1 MFFLLNNFVFKKTL
15 DYEYIK
21 THFFRHHLRRM
32 VLIFPLFWY
41 LTYLMPYEFWR
52 VDLSMT
58 HIVLIYS
65 TGLTLFFTGFDIIIS
80 LIRVNYSYTYEH
92 YTILIYTIIY
102 SIELLML
109 GTVLYFIGGLN
120 PENLIDDY
128 AFLSFILLL
137 AAPLLCIQINWDG
150 FNGQDYTIF
159 PWLNA
164 MERVLIGIFIYFG
177 QYWLI
182 PLVLLLRVL
191 LFIYPKKKEYRERLF
206 FDLLT
211 NIIYMAIPLYYY
223 AFFLGI
229 DRGTYI

>member
-1 MFFLLNNFVFKKTL
+1 
-15 DYEYIK
+15 
-21 THFFRHHLRRM
+21 
-32 VLIFPLFWY
+32 
-41 LTYLMPYEFWR
+41 MPYEFWR